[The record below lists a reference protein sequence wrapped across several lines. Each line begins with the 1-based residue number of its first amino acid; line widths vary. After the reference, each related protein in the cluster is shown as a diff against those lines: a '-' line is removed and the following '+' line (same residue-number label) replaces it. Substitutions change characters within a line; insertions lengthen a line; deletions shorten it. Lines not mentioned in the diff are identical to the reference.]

1 MGFVGTARFELR
13 RRLGAG
19 GMGIVH
25 EAYDHERGARV
36 ALKEIRRLDAATLV
50 RFKREFRTLHD
61 LVHPNVISLGELVCD
76 GPDWFFTMELIS
88 GVDLLSYVCG
98 TAGGEAAAASPSPT
112 QTRTRTADR
121 DPGPTVASPPRPPPP
136 RAGRLDE
143 RRLRSVL
150 AQLARALAAVHRRGL
165 VHRDLKPANVLVDD
179 GGRVVVLDFGL
190 IALAGA
196 ASEAVGTPAYM
207 APEQLVGQAVG
218 PAADWYAVGV
228 MLYEALVGQ
237 RPYGGHDA
245 IQLALARACGPPA
258 PPPPGAPADLV
269 SLALALLDP
278 DPARRPDALAVLRC
292 LGATPDPDP
301 AQTAP
306 FIGRQVE
313 GAALHRAYD
322 EARAGTAVAVVIDGA
337 SGLGKSELLA
347 HFTAELRRR
356 APEALVLIGRCFERE
371 TAPFKAFDAIVETLG
386 ASLARAPAEVA
397 RLAPAD
403 AAALVRLFPALQQVD
418 PLGAAA
424 ARSVATDVPADGVGR
439 VRHGAVAF
447 RELLRRV
454 AGWRPLVLL
463 IDDLHWAGTDSV
475 ALLEEVLAPHVAPPV
490 LLIATARAAMAFPA
504 ALGVA
509 LRRIALAP
517 LPDAD
522 VASLAAALLPPEAAG
537 RAAQVAAIVR
547 ASHGHPRFVHELARA
562 GLAPGDAPI
571 DLDAVIAARVARL
584 SAAARGVLALLAIAG
599 GPHPVALIGAAA
611 GLAPEDHAQVVAQLR
626 DEALVRTDGVGR
638 GATMAPFHDRVT
650 AAVGG
655 GLDAAAR
662 RQLHARLVAVLDAAD
677 ATVAAPDLLAR
688 HLEGA
693 GEPGRAAAVARA
705 AATRALERG
714 AHDLAAEALATALR
728 LTPGG
733 DDARRP
739 IQLELADALAAAGR
753 GPAAAAALLRASEGA
768 ASAQRGVW
776 RRRAAEQLLMSGH
789 LERGQALLGEML
801 GELGLALPRSPRRA
815 VAAVV
820 VQRLRLRLGLR
831 PVRLPR
837 EPRTPAPP
845 IVERLATLRAVAQG
859 YQIVDPALGAA
870 FHTRHLRLALAAGE
884 PGHVATGIA
893 AEAGYLAAMGPA
905 GLARVRGFRD
915 DARAH
920 LAISPDAPYLEA
932 GLHVIEGWLEFFD
945 GGMRRA
951 AAHFARAEAAPGVR
965 SQTAFERT
973 AVRMWRVMALLYGGA
988 LAELRALVDETLR
1001 DAARRGDLLRAT
1013 TVRGLTAAVVHL
1025 AAADPDRAAREL
1037 ADATWGPGIA
1047 GPHVQHL
1054 FVASARAAIASYRGD
1069 AADLAAVAAQ
1079 VDALR
1084 RSPLMRLPNL
1094 RATIDHLDAHVALT
1108 RGDARRA
1115 ARLAPGLARSP
1126 SGAGRFAGAVMA
1138 AAAAAAVGDEPRA
1151 AGHLRAAI
1159 ALADAHQ
1166 LGLGRVA
1173 AQWRLGELLG
1183 EPAPVAAAAAWLR
1196 GEGVIDPP
1204 RYLATLIAP
1213 LARRPGAV
1221 TRAAVAPPSADG
1233 APSGAGPG

>member
-386 ASLARAPAEVA
+386 ASLARAPMSWMK
-397 RLAPAD
+397 L
-403 AAALVRLFPALQQVD
+403 
-418 PLGAAA
+418 
-424 ARSVATDVPADGVGR
+424 RSILSWSSGR
-439 VRHGAVAF
+439 
-447 RELLRRV
+447 
-454 AGWRPLVLL
+454 
-463 IDDLHWAGTDSV
+463 
-475 ALLEEVLAPHVAPPV
+475 
-490 LLIATARAAMAFPA
+490 
-504 ALGVA
+504 
-509 LRRIALAP
+509 
-517 LPDAD
+517 
-522 VASLAAALLPPEAAG
+522 
-537 RAAQVAAIVR
+537 
-547 ASHGHPRFVHELARA
+547 
-562 GLAPGDAPI
+562 
-571 DLDAVIAARVARL
+571 
-584 SAAARGVLALLAIAG
+584 
-599 GPHPVALIGAAA
+599 
-611 GLAPEDHAQVVAQLR
+611 
-626 DEALVRTDGVGR
+626 
-638 GATMAPFHDRVT
+638 
-650 AAVGG
+650 
-655 GLDAAAR
+655 
-662 RQLHARLVAVLDAAD
+662 
-677 ATVAAPDLLAR
+677 
-688 HLEGA
+688 
-693 GEPGRAAAVARA
+693 
-705 AATRALERG
+705 
-714 AHDLAAEALATALR
+714 
-728 LTPGG
+728 
-733 DDARRP
+733 
-739 IQLELADALAAAGR
+739 
-753 GPAAAAALLRASEGA
+753 
-768 ASAQRGVW
+768 
-776 RRRAAEQLLMSGH
+776 
-789 LERGQALLGEML
+789 
-801 GELGLALPRSPRRA
+801 
-815 VAAVV
+815 
-820 VQRLRLRLGLR
+820 RLR
-831 PVRLPR
+831 
-837 EPRTPAPP
+837 
-845 IVERLATLRAVAQG
+845 
-859 YQIVDPALGAA
+859 
-870 FHTRHLRLALAAGE
+870 
-884 PGHVATGIA
+884 
-893 AEAGYLAAMGPA
+893 
-905 GLARVRGFRD
+905 
-915 DARAH
+915 
-920 LAISPDAPYLEA
+920 
-932 GLHVIEGWLEFFD
+932 
-945 GGMRRA
+945 
-951 AAHFARAEAAPGVR
+951 
-965 SQTAFERT
+965 
-973 AVRMWRVMALLYGGA
+973 
-988 LAELRALVDETLR
+988 
-1001 DAARRGDLLRAT
+1001 
-1013 TVRGLTAAVVHL
+1013 
-1025 AAADPDRAAREL
+1025 
-1037 ADATWGPGIA
+1037 
-1047 GPHVQHL
+1047 
-1054 FVASARAAIASYRGD
+1054 
-1069 AADLAAVAAQ
+1069 
-1079 VDALR
+1079 
-1084 RSPLMRLPNL
+1084 
-1094 RATIDHLDAHVALT
+1094 
-1108 RGDARRA
+1108 
-1115 ARLAPGLARSP
+1115 
-1126 SGAGRFAGAVMA
+1126 
-1138 AAAAAAVGDEPRA
+1138 
-1151 AGHLRAAI
+1151 
-1159 ALADAHQ
+1159 
-1166 LGLGRVA
+1166 
-1173 AQWRLGELLG
+1173 
-1183 EPAPVAAAAAWLR
+1183 
-1196 GEGVIDPP
+1196 
-1204 RYLATLIAP
+1204 
-1213 LARRPGAV
+1213 
-1221 TRAAVAPPSADG
+1221 
-1233 APSGAGPG
+1233 